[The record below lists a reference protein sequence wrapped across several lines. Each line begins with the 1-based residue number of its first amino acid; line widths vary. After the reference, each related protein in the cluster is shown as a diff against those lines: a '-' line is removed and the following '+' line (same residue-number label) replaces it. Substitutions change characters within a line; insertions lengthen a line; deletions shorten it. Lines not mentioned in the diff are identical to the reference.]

1 MSTAGEEYE
10 LSEMW
15 VSRRCDFKIAADF
28 ASEKIVDLAMPR
40 HRGRLMSSSI
50 YENRVAATFAQ
61 EQTTIPFKMTNQIK
75 TLHSPETMSGS
86 RMTCCP

>member
-1 MSTAGEEYE
+1 VSAAGEEYE

-40 HRGRLMSSSI
+40 HRGRLTSSSI

-61 EQTTIPFKMTNQIK
+61 KYTTVLFEMTN
-75 TLHSPETMSGS
+75 
-86 RMTCCP
+86 